1 MSGASR
7 SRVADTNPASA
18 GFFCRCLLRRPAAG
32 RRYVR
37 ARLRASIAARW
48 ISDAGNVLR
57 KAGNADRFGV
67 RDKKQFLL
75 TRALARHSAHTV
87 RSFLSKPLRHRR
99 ELFPLLP
106 AQETSGV
113 YLRLTD
119 TSFKDLCRY
128 CKALAGAGW
137 RTEPHQYLEQTERPP
152 RSEVD
157 GSRVRTR
164 YRCVTCQGGWQRE
177 SGSNG
182 LGWFPI

>member
-1 MSGASR
+1 MRTTA
-7 SRVADTNPASA
+7 
-18 GFFCRCLLRRPAAG
+18 PAAG

-75 TRALARHSAHTV
+75 TRALARRSAHTV
-87 RSFLSKPLRHRR
+87 NRFSQNLCVIGGSSSRSSPLRKR
-99 ELFPLLP
+99 
-106 AQETSGV
+106 QVSIG
-113 YLRLTD
+113 LTD

-137 RTEPHQYLEQTERPP
+137 RTEPHQYLEQTETPP

-157 GSRVRTR
+157 GSRGRTR
-164 YRCVTCQGGWQRE
+164 YRCVNCQGGWQRE